1 MLRKEARSVAVQ
13 YPITSCDILLGMYP
27 CKRIA
32 RFLLEVTVLAEMR
45 ELYEDPSL
53 KAL

>member
-13 YPITSCDILLGMYP
+13 YPIASCDILLGMYS

-45 ELYEDPSL
+45 ELCEDPSL
-53 KAL
+53 RAL